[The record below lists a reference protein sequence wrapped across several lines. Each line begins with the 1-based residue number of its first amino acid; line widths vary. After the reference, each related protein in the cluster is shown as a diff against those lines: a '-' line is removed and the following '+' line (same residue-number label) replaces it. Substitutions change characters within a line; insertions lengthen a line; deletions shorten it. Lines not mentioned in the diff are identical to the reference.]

1 MKLYMENSQKIFNI
15 LWSLLLFIIIVGIIS
30 GITSIVLFSLHL
42 TNLFIYNLNWITFLL
57 MFIILI
63 FLLFFFPRFYKNRKN
78 VNFKF
83 ISRAFI
89 PIVNDFSRQWV
100 KDLLFGSL
108 FFTLEYFFVVMLTFN
123 NFNPFLSLPVGT
135 GIITCIIIFD
145 IIIIGILT
153 NKFVF
158 KIFSI
163 YIIYSSVIA
172 IVIFPMLIFIGTLM
186 ILFYFYDFSWIFADP
201 TLLFYPYTDIRFS
214 WLNSYLFVSHDFYIS
229 MIIIKNIFF
238 ILGFLIFLISLAQ
251 IIYGLIKKRRLI
263 QNGFYKYIR
272 HPQNLGI
279 IFIAFSLFVLPK
291 IRMGDIISWVQ
302 FVFLIIL
309 YSDNGDL
316 LLKKKYPDQ
325 FQQYYEKT
333 GFMSPKLFSRN
344 KKRYI
349 SVFQN
354 KLMRYRLFLILYVGI
369 VGLLYVSYLI
379 FPFRIIY
386 WFLA

>member
-15 LWSLLLFIIIVGIIS
+15 LWFLLFFIIIVGIIS

-108 FFTLEYFFVVMLTFN
+108 FFTLEYFFAAILTIN

-163 YIIYSSVIA
+163 YIIYSSVIV

-201 TLLFYPYTDIRFS
+201 TLLFYPYTEIRYS
-214 WLNSYLFVSHDFYIS
+214 WLNSHLFVSHDFYIS

-369 VGLLYVSYLI
+369 VALLYVSYLI
-379 FPFRIIY
+379 FPFIII
-386 WFLA
+386 FFF

>member
-15 LWSLLLFIIIVGIIS
+15 LWFLLFFIIIVGIIS
-30 GITSIVLFSLHL
+30 GITSIILFSLHL

-108 FFTLEYFFVVMLTFN
+108 FFTLEYFFVGMLTIN
-123 NFNPFLSLPVGT
+123 NFNPFLSLHVGT

-201 TLLFYPYTDIRFS
+201 TLLFYPYIDIRFS
-214 WLNSYLFVSHDFYIS
+214 WLNSHLSVSHDFYIS

-344 KKRYI
+344 KKRSI

-369 VGLLYVSYLI
+369 VALLYVSYLI
-379 FPFRIIY
+379 FPFIIVY
-386 WFLA
+386 YF

>member
-1 MKLYMENSQKIFNI
+1 I
-15 LWSLLLFIIIVGIIS
+15 
-30 GITSIVLFSLHL
+30 
-42 TNLFIYNLNWITFLL
+42 
-57 MFIILI
+57 FIILI

-83 ISRAFI
+83 ISRASI
-89 PIVNDFSRQWV
+89 PIINDCSRQWV

-108 FFTLEYFFVVMLTFN
+108 FFTLEYFFVTILLNITIN
-123 NFNPFLSLPVGT
+123 NFNPFLSYPVGN

-153 NKFVF
+153 NKFIF

-172 IVIFPMLIFIGTLM
+172 IIIFPMLIIIGTLM

-201 TLLFYPYTDIRFS
+201 TLLFYPYEDIRFY
-214 WLNSYLFVSHDFYIS
+214 WLNSYLFVSNDFHIS
-229 MIIIKNIFF
+229 MIIIQNIFF
-238 ILGFLIFLISLAQ
+238 ILGFLIFLTSLAQ
-251 IIYGLIKKRRLI
+251 IIYGRVKKRGLI

-279 IFIAFSLFVLPK
+279 IFMAFSLFVLPK

-316 LLKKKYPDQ
+316 LLKKKNPDQ

-333 GFMSPKLFSRN
+333 GFMCPKLFSRN
-344 KKRYI
+344 KKKYI
-349 SVFQN
+349 SVFHN
-354 KLMRYRLFLILYVGI
+354 KLIRYGLFSILYVGI
-369 VGLLYVSYLI
+369 IGLLYVSYLI
-379 FPFRIIY
+379 FPFMIILS
-386 WFLA
+386 F